1 VRVYFTTVRVG
12 RILDARDD
20 FRFEELT
27 LFHEFFHAFRIRIR
41 GS

>member
-1 VRVYFTTVRVG
+1 MRVYFTTVRIK

-20 FRFEELT
+20 FRFKELT
-27 LFHEFFHAFRIRIR
+27 LFHEFFHAFRIGIR